1 MLASQVIILF
11 AVSCSHA
18 RLCSTQSTSF
28 LSFVVPS
35 SNVHYNVS
43 NILCSSINLLDVAG
57 SPSTTICPMMVMHI
71 SAKVLLRTSYC
82 AMTNYSIDALQI
94 TFWMSASWHLTEH
107 CLIIAMQSPIYSFFL
122 VFAWFTSTWSGE
134 FSIIWQSFS
143 IAWRP
148 VERYLLMKLKNGK

>member
-28 LSFVVPS
+28 LALVVPS
-35 SNVHYNVS
+35 SNVHYNLF
-43 NILCSSINLLDVAG
+43 NILCSSINLLEVAG
-57 SPSTTICPMMVMHI
+57 SPSTTICPMMVMQG
-71 SAKVLLRTSYC
+71 SAKALRTSYC
-82 AMTNYSIDALQI
+82 AMTNYSIGALQI
-94 TFWMSASWHLTEH
+94 TLWMSSSWHLTEH
-107 CLIIAMQSPIYSFFL
+107 CLIMAMQSPMYSSFL
-122 VFAWFTSTWSGE
+122 LFAWRTSAWSGE

-148 VERYLLMKLKNGK
+148 VGRYLLMKLKNGK